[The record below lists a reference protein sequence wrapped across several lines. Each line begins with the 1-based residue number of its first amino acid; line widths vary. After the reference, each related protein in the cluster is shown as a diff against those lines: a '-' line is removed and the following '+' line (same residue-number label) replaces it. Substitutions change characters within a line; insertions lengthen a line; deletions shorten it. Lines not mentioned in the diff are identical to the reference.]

1 MNYGVCPQISERERM
16 QNLFDSAFVKNDS
29 NMMREQYKALRSFE
43 FDCNF
48 DFKPQS
54 VNISAVAE
62 NISAAC
68 DTVAA
73 PLGVSFIYCGN
84 QSSPVSGNRRLI
96 SKALLNLLSNAYLYG
111 SGSLVTVKT
120 VEMQD
125 FVRLEV
131 QSGGM
136 FLCENEK
143 GRGLSFVRR
152 VCVRHGGKFF
162 IESDVLYSRAV
173 MILPKSRGVEKPAQS
188 ADFITLITDRLSPV
202 YVEFF
207 GMEYH

>member
-1 MNYGVCPQISERERM
+1 MDYGVCRQIAERERM
-16 QNLFDSAFVKNDS
+16 QNLFDSAFIKNDS
-29 NMMREQYKALRSFE
+29 NMMREQYKALRNFE
-43 FDCNF
+43 FNCNF

-54 VNISAVAE
+54 VNVSSLAE
-62 NISAAC
+62 SISAAC
-68 DTVAA
+68 DAIAA

-84 QSSPVSGNRRLI
+84 QSSPVRGNRRLI

-111 SGSLVTVKT
+111 SESLVTVKT
-120 VEMQD
+120 VDTAD

-152 VCVRHGGKFF
+152 VCTRHGGNFF
-162 IESDVLYSRAV
+162 IESDILYSRAV
-173 MILPKSRGVEKPAQS
+173 MILPKSRGVEKAAQS
-188 ADFITLITDRLSPV
+188 ADFMTLITDRLSPV